1 MAAQKIV
8 YLVTSGEHSDYRE
21 EAILDTPELA
31 AALVDSLDP
40 SDYPSV
46 VPMPVLDYV
55 PVKVDVTTYHLDLD
69 PITGWEMTKD
79 RYPDNMWDY
88 QAPKVAPQI
97 STHTYAERRGSKVF
111 RVQRIR
117 ISHLDETVARRT
129 AEEMLIQLRGA
140 VELEGHDDGPA
151 AS

>member
-1 MAAQKIV
+1 MAEQKIV

-21 EAILDTPELA
+21 EAILSTAALA
-31 AALVDSLDP
+31 AAMVEGMDP
-40 SDYPSV
+40 TDYPAV

-55 PVKVDVTTYHLDLD
+55 PVKVDVTAYHLDLD

-79 RYPDNMWDY
+79 RYPDTMWDY
-88 QAPKVAPQI
+88 QAPKIAPQI
-97 STHTYAERRGSKVF
+97 NTHTYAERRGSKVY

-140 VELEGHDDGPA
+140 VELEGPDDDPTP
-151 AS
+151 S